1 MLRIGIPELIHERG
15 LRPGQEDSVYPA
27 ANATQLDR
35 LFIVCDGVGGNPGG
49 EWASSITCK
58 SVAAY
63 LKKNA
68 PFGCNR
74 KKLYDS
80 LKFTQ
85 RQMKRHVTWHP
96 GHAGMA
102 TTFTLLFLND
112 GGICVAW
119 TGDSRIYQI
128 RDGAV
133 EFRSRDHS
141 LLQELL
147 DSGELNPGQI
157 HAFPYRNVI
166 TRSLGPHRFDFPD
179 FIIIEDYLPGDYF
192 MLLTD
197 GILDAVKEKDLVELF
212 RGNPHTRTV
221 RNEIA
226 ARCRHYSSDNYSL
239 YLMQILEVNPS

>member
-1 MLRIGIPELIHERG
+1 MLRIGIPELIYERG
-15 LRPGQEDSVYPA
+15 LRPRQEDSVYPE
-27 ANATQLDR
+27 ANATQWDR
-35 LFIVCDGVGGNPGG
+35 LFIVCDGVGGSRGG

-63 LKKNA
+63 LKRRG

-74 KKLYDS
+74 KKLIDS
-80 LKFTQ
+80 LKYAQ
-85 RQMKRHVTWHP
+85 GRMKRHVSRHP
-96 GHAGMA
+96 EHAEMA
-102 TTFTLLFLND
+102 TTFTFLYLHD

-147 DSGELNPGQI
+147 DSGELKVDQVRG
-157 HAFPYRNVI
+157 FPYRTVI
-166 TRSLGPHRFDFPD
+166 TRSIGPHRLDNPEFA
-179 FIIIEDYLPGDYF
+179 IIEDYRPGDYF

-197 GILDAVKEKDLVELF
+197 GILDAYPEPDLLEIF
-212 RGNPHTRTV
+212 RGNPHTRTM
-221 RNEIA
+221 RDEIA
-226 ARCRHYSSDNYSL
+226 ARCAIYASDNYSM
-239 YLMQILEVNPS
+239 YLLQILEANPL